1 MIKKVLNTAKATLL
15 AATLLVTGLTVVP
28 QAARAWVLTIY
39 CDGTDSLCATINF
52 NDSSGDTFLSIEAY
66 LGNFM
71 GFTFET

>member
-1 MIKKVLNTAKATLL
+1 MIKKVMNTAKATLL
-15 AATLLVTGLTVVP
+15 AATLLITGLTAIP
-28 QAARAWVLTIY
+28 QIAHAWVLTIY

-52 NDSSGDTFLSIEAY
+52 NDDSGTYLTIEAY